1 MMSAMYL
8 ASPHVLV
15 TITAI
20 GIGSFSGAV
29 LRWYLSTL
37 LNPLNT
43 ELPFGTLT
51 SNLLG
56 GYLIG
61 IAISYFAINQ
71 EVSPLWRLFIIT
83 GFLGG
88 LTTFSTFSAETVEL
102 MIHSKFSKAILLISL
117 HLVGSIAATLIGIK
131 SGKIL
136 FGTTS
141 L

>member
-1 MMSAMYL
+1 MMSSISF

-20 GIGSFSGAV
+20 GMGSFFGAI
-29 LRWYLSTL
+29 LRWYLSNL
-37 LNPLNT
+37 LNPLNI
-43 ELPFGTLT
+43 ELPVGTLT

-102 MIHSKFSKAILLISL
+102 MIQSKFSEAILLISL
-117 HLVGSIAATLIGIK
+117 HLVGSIAATFFGIK
-131 SGKIL
+131 SGKLL
-136 FGTTS
+136 FGENS
-141 L
+141 P